1 MSSNPHSFVLVR
13 RGENNPDARAKR
25 LCDIKCPWKLAHDA
39 RGRLQSSDGLTS
51 LGNLNIL
58 EAADFPYPK
67 KALLR
72 RLFFTSRP
80 VAASLARAYPKQNVE
95 DYSRSWP

>member
-1 MSSNPHSFVLVR
+1 MLEAVYSH
-13 RGENNPDARAKR
+13 
-25 LCDIKCPWKLAHDA
+25 
-39 RGRLQSSDGLTS
+39 LTS

-58 EAADFPYPK
+58 EAADFPSPK
-67 KALLR
+67 KAVLG

-95 DYSRSWP
+95 DYSRSWAVALDMIGLALHDDGPLVSYLRWSRQGR